1 MLTLNSENILNN
13 TQNDGI
19 ITWNFDSKT
28 DVFDYIAKDEVLILT
43 YKIKATDSNGDFA
56 IQDVVI
62 KVTGTND
69 SPILNTVLETTYTDT
84 NVDDTFESYN
94 GTLVANDV
102 DISDIKT
109 YSIAGQKEDI
119 AQTGFTHSKLGNYGN
134 LYINSVTGAY
144 KYIPNDVKIEELTTN
159 EVDEFTFSVTDDSQE
174 INNIDSKIFRV
185 NLLGVN
191 DTPRV
196 LGNNIDAKTSF
207 GEVFNQ
213 ETAYLFSDI
222 DRGHILTF
230 TTSKL
235 PQGLSIDKNT
245 GIISGR
251 AVEPGNFTIT
261 ITASDSGNPTLSVSR
276 TFNLLVIAPPQN
288 SSTDTTATRNTNET
302 AQQIV
307 KEITVDRINDTITAF
322 SSTNSM
328 TETAGNKNQ
337 VEQLLNG
344 TNNVLSGKNGT
355 AGTNLDISRT
365 ELTSLGQTTSNNPND
380 KIITA
385 NANLNLDQTGKVNTN
400 DKANQ
405 AFQTLGLTIEKISLA
420 QDQIEIKLLDTRV
433 GQKYSVTLANGNE
446 LPEGLSFDP
455 NTGKIIGVLPE
466 GVTELNISIKALSND
481 GTTRVL
487 NLKIDLK
494 ELKKKQSAF
503 NTLSEQVEKQSFK
516 MSDYGSFINS
526 LISKAV

>member
-1 MLTLNSENILNN
+1 MPTDKNEPINQLLKDMLAI
-13 TQNDGI
+13 TQTPIDGTSQTGTI
-19 ITWNFDSKT
+19 NWTFDSKGET
-28 DVFDYIAKDEVLILT
+28 FDYLASGETLTLT
-43 YKIKATDSNGDFA
+43 YTIKASDDNNPIASDTQT
-56 IQDVVI
+56 ITITIV
-62 KVTGTND
+62 GTND
-69 SPILNTVLETTYTDT
+69 TPKVLADNIDT
-84 NVDDTFESYN
+84 
-94 GTLVANDV
+94 
-102 DISDIKT
+102 KT
-109 YSIAGQKEDI
+109 PFGKE
-119 AQTGFTHSKLGNYGN
+119 F
-134 LYINSVTGAY
+134 V
-144 KYIPNDVKIEELTTN
+144 
-159 EVDEFTFSVTDDSQE
+159 QE
-174 INNIDSKIFRV
+174 I
-185 NLLGVN
+185 
-191 DTPRV
+191 
-196 LGNNIDAKTSF
+196 
-207 GEVFNQ
+207 
-213 ETAYLFSDI
+213 AYLFSDV
-222 DRGHILTF
+222 DVTDKFTF

-288 SSTDTTATRNTNET
+288 STTDSITPKNTNDF

-344 TNNVLSGKNGT
+344 INNVLGGKNGT